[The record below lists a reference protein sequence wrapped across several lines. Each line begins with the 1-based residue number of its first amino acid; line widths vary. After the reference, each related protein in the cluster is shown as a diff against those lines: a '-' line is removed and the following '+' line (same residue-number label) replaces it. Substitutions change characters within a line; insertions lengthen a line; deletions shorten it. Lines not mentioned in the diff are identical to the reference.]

1 MRKFTNRAKAILQKG
16 GVAYGGYITIDSP
29 ALIETFGACGFD
41 FVMIDVEATGPSP
54 YDSKTL
60 SSLIRACEL
69 YDMTSLIRV
78 PENSPTMILK
88 AFTLGAQGVV
98 VAHCKTADDAKQ
110 MVRSSLYPPLGCRGV
125 APSRG
130 LQDIASELPAYIDQA
145 NRETLVIPL
154 IEDRE
159 GVDNLEAILSVFG
172 IDAIFLGP
180 GDLSASLDHPGEMG
194 HPQVQQYLTRARA
207 ICKTKGKC
215 FMDIVHEKAEAEKRV
230 TEGARLL
237 ILHDDVSVIHRW
249 LKSQL
254 QQIQD
259 GGTAG
264 LEDTHKERTQQSLR
278 VSEASVAH

>member
-1 MRKFTNRAKAILQKG
+1 MRRFTNRAKGILRKG

-29 ALIETFGACGFD
+29 TLIETFGASGFD

-78 PENSPTMILK
+78 PENNPTMILK

-110 MVRSSLYPPLGCRGV
+110 MVRSSLYPPFGCRGV

-130 LQDIASELPAYIDQA
+130 LQDIASELPDYIDQA

-159 GVDNLEAILSVFG
+159 GIDNLEAILSVPE
-172 IDAIFLGP
+172 IDAVFLGP
-180 GDLSASLDHPGEMG
+180 GDLSVSLDHAGEMG
-194 HPQVQQYLTRARA
+194 HPEVQQYLTRARA
-207 ICKTKGKC
+207 TCKAKGKC

-259 GGTAG
+259 GASAG
-264 LEDTHKERTQQSLR
+264 LEDAHKERNRRTQQSSQ
-278 VSEASVAH
+278 VPEA